1 MTKRR
6 HKKYVKWIIIAL
18 VFIAVVSF
26 IVIFTKG
33 TLLHNNNTEAGLAS
47 YEDEQNDDGVLEVH
61 FFDVG
66 EADSALVSFSDH
78 HMLIDGGYPS
88 ESSFLY
94 SYLKNHQIDHLD
106 YIVCSHAHEDHV
118 GGLAGALN
126 AVTVGTAFAPVEEAE
141 GRSFEGFVK
150 YLKKQGK
157 TITVPKPG
165 DKVYLGDARV
175 MFLGPVD
182 MSLAEED
189 LNNSSIILQVKYKK
203 TSILFTGDAGMP
215 EEASVV
221 ASGMNLRST
230 VLKVGHHGSSTSS
243 SETFLRRVRPKY
255 CVISVGKDNPYGHPH
270 EETISRLEQFT
281 KEIYRT
287 DRDGEIVCICDG
299 RDVRIE

>member
-66 EADSALVSFSDH
+66 EADSALVSFGDH